1 MHLGAGAGPLV
12 DRTKNQ
18 ALWLWGPVVQG
29 LLSAT
34 CSIGLGPVESRAIA
48 GPLMCR
54 AVSQD
59 LCLKV
64 SGGPIAAVSQ
74 LSGRAGS

>member
-12 DRTKNQ
+12 DRAKNQ
-18 ALWLWGPVVQG
+18 ALWLWGPMVLG
-29 LLSAT
+29 LLPAT
-34 CSIGLGPVESRAIA
+34 CSVELGPAESRAIA
-48 GPLMCR
+48 GPLMHR

-74 LSGRAGS
+74 LRGRAGF